1 MSRIHQ
7 TFESWMRIVLG
18 MALLSLAL
26 PVMGASGTPFRLA
39 TRFVDIQPLQLDAP
53 ERQWLANH
61 GTLRVGIAIGD
72 YEPVDITDDR
82 NNYQGISADYLSIVR
97 DTLG

>member
-7 TFESWMRIVLG
+7 TFESWMRMVLA

-39 TRFVDIQPLQLDAP
+39 TSFVDIKPLQLDAS
-53 ERQWLANH
+53 EQQWLANH
-61 GTLRVGIAIGD
+61 GALRVGITIGD
-72 YEPVDITDDR
+72 HEPVDITDDL

-97 DTLG
+97 D